1 MRLESSESQTAEEP
15 DWETPLSLSIT
26 PSLLIHALMSTAS
39 AVHTGCSSCVDD
51 SLVLSNLV
59 AMDDSAGN
67 YVRLV
72 EQEFVEDG
80 KPDTVWHDWTL
91 ELRIGTVLITGHWQF
106 EVSAHPSEW
115 DWNAR
120 EARRAFERACVL
132 IGRRVRPALA
142 VEDPVPAEPVPRTS
156 RH

>member
-1 MRLESSESQTAEEP
+1 MTKDDDAGEP
-15 DWETPLSLSIT
+15 DWETPLTLTTT
-26 PSLLIHALMSTAS
+26 PALLIHALMGTAS
-39 AVHTGCSSCVDD
+39 AVHTGWSSCVDD
-51 SLVLSNLV
+51 TLVQSDLV
-59 AMDDSAGN
+59 AMDDRAGN

-80 KPDTVWHDWTL
+80 KPDLVWHDWTL
-91 ELRIGTVLITGHWQF
+91 EVRVGAVLTTGHWQF
-106 EVSAHPSEW
+106 EVTAHPSDW

-132 IGRRVRPALA
+132 LGRRVRPTLA
-142 VEDPVPAEPVPRTS
+142 VEDPVPTEPVPRAS

>member
-1 MRLESSESQTAEEP
+1 MTKDDDAGEP
-15 DWETPLSLSIT
+15 DWETPLTLTTT
-26 PSLLIHALMSTAS
+26 PALLIHALMGTAS
-39 AVHTGCSSCVDD
+39 AVHTGWSSCVDD
-51 SLVLSNLV
+51 TLVQSDLV
-59 AMDDSAGN
+59 AMDDRAGN

-80 KPDTVWHDWTL
+80 KPDLVWHDWTL
-91 ELRIGTVLITGHWQF
+91 EVRVGAVLTTGHWQF
-106 EVSAHPSEW
+106 EVTAHPSDW

-132 IGRRVRPALA
+132 LGRRVRPALA
-142 VEDPVPAEPVPRTS
+142 VEDPVPTEPVPRAS

>member
-1 MRLESSESQTAEEP
+1 MTNDADAGEP
-15 DWETPLSLSIT
+15 DWETPLSLSTT
-26 PSLLIHALMSTAS
+26 PALLIHALMGSAS
-39 AVHTGCSSCVDD
+39 AVHTGWASCVDET
-51 SLVLSNLV
+51 LALSNVL

-80 KPDTVWHDWTL
+80 KPDQVWHDWTL
-91 ELRIGTVLITGHWQF
+91 EVRIGSVLTTGHWQL
-106 EVSAHPSEW
+106 EASAHPSDW

-132 IGRRVRPALA
+132 IGRRVREILA
-142 VEDPVPAEPVPRTS
+142 VEEPERADPIPRAS